1 MKFPVC
7 AVETRRFPVVV
18 SPARPLFQA
27 EATEAVMGTATQGNV
42 VSDAATHSQSQVGV
56 TGCPGGRVPARQVH
70 PRKQPPRPATV
81 DSESGHSTKSLRSSP
96 LRGGKSREA
105 LNQPKG
111 RQ

>member
-1 MKFPVC
+1 M
-7 AVETRRFPVVV
+7 VERDEDYSSLLPEQIAVV
-18 SPARPLFQA
+18 S
-27 EATEAVMGTATQGNV
+27 TA
-42 VSDAATHSQSQVGV
+42 AMHSRWQVRV

-70 PRKQPPRPATV
+70 LRKPPPRPATA